1 MIDVALLSI
10 IRRWHLR
17 DHVSLREIAKRLGI
31 SRNTVRRYLRSGT
44 IEPTYSRAAGPTV
57 LDGYAEKLSAWLKA
71 EATHSD
77 GYSLRDSCTKRT
89 ARSRTSGENLFAL
102 FLLMARILSRV
113 GASAKPGAIHGLEV
127 PGFCGHLIS
136 ACYAQTQIRSD

>member
-57 LDGYAEKLSAWLKA
+57 LDGYAEKLSERPPPVSKVEQRMLEEWGGVK
-71 EATHSD
+71 ESP
-77 GYSLRDSCTKRT
+77 
-89 ARSRTSGENLFAL
+89 EQ
-102 FLLMARILSRV
+102 V
-113 GASAKPGAIHGLEV
+113 GAGG
-127 PGFCGHLIS
+127 
-136 ACYAQTQIRSD
+136 T